1 MHRSVRVEV
10 LLATT
15 SEKKLVEL
23 KAIFAGLPLVLL
35 TPGDLGLDL
44 DVEETGDTFA
54 ANARLKAEAFAAVS
68 GRIALADDSGLE
80 IDALQGEPG
89 VRSRRYAGP
98 TAGDAER
105 MALVLEKLRDVPE
118 AERTARFRC
127 VMAVAVPVVS
137 PPAGRDEALLPA
149 APPMPREHVGV
160 ELIGTV
166 EGVCEGLIAAAPR
179 GHNGFGY
186 DPIFLLPERGRT
198 MAELTAEEKQSISHR
213 GRAGVVARR
222 LLDTWLLEAAPA
234 RR

>member
-1 MHRSVRVEV
+1 MQV

-23 KAIFAGLPLVLL
+23 KAIFAGLPLALL
-35 TPGDLGLDL
+35 TPGDVGLDL
-44 DVEETGDTFA
+44 EVEETGDTFA
-54 ANARLKAEAFAAVS
+54 ANARLKAEAFAAAS

-105 MALVLEKLRDVPE
+105 MALVLEKLRGVPE

-127 VMAVAVPVVS
+127 VMALAIPAAS
-137 PPAGRDEALLPA
+137 PPAGMDSPLHQGAQSAQERQA
-149 APPMPREHVGV
+149 GV
-160 ELIGTV
+160 QLIGTV

-179 GHNGFGY
+179 GNNGFGY

-198 MAELTAEEKQSISHR
+198 MAELTAEEKQAISHR
-213 GRAGVVARR
+213 GRAGVAARR
-222 LLDTWLLEAAPA
+222 LLHHRLLEAAPA
-234 RR
+234 RP

>member
-1 MHRSVRVEV
+1 MQM

-15 SEKKLVEL
+15 SQKKLVEL
-23 KAIFAGLPLVLL
+23 KAIFAGLPLVLV

-54 ANARLKAEAFAAVS
+54 ANARLKAEAFAAAS

-105 MALVLEKLRDVPE
+105 MALVLERLRDVPE

-127 VMAVAVPVVS
+127 VMAVAVPAMS
-137 PPAGRDEALLPA
+137 PPATWDAALLSA
-149 APPMPREHVGV
+149 APPTPGEQVAV
-160 ELIGTV
+160 ELLGTV
-166 EGVCEGLIAAAPR
+166 EGVCQGLIAAAPR
-179 GHNGFGY
+179 GQNGFGY

-198 MAELTAEEKQSISHR
+198 MAELSAEEKHAISHR
-213 GRAGVVARR
+213 GRAGVAARR
-222 LLDTWLLEAAPA
+222 LLDRWLLAAAPA
-234 RR
+234 RP